1 MATKDSDM
9 IPVVRISV
17 SLLDDPSDVLV
28 SETEHELVTYRD
40 AGDRL
45 RAGVTYEGAWL
56 SIPIDE
62 ATLDAWWK
70 KENAEA
76 MVP

>member
-1 MATKDSDM
+1 LDNPTDT
-9 IPVVRISV
+9 
-17 SLLDDPSDVLV
+17 LL

-45 RAGVTYEGAWL
+45 RACVMCEGVWL
-56 SIPIDE
+56 PIQIDE

-76 MVP
+76 VVP